1 MAKKIEDI
9 IKSTLNGDA
18 QKNALELIAHITA
31 NDFTITMN
39 DENDES
45 GWVVPNLGFIMINGS
60 EEFPGPWTMWM
71 EVNNI
76 GEHSE
81 LPIDEHIKEF
91 AWANIAP
98 CGSCGGDCSPGI
110 TSTIFG
116 KVFENTCQSNL
127 MFTNPDAEAVDRIKK
142 IVDIRKNDIAKII

>member
-18 QKNALELIAHITA
+18 QKNALELVAHITA
-31 NDFTITMN
+31 NDFSITMN

-45 GWVVPNLGFIMINGS
+45 GWVAANLGFIFINGS

-98 CGSCGGDCSPGI
+98 CGSCGGDCSPGV
-110 TSTIFG
+110 TSKIFG
-116 KVFENTCQSNL
+116 KTFENTCQSNL
-127 MFTNPDAEAVDRIKK
+127 MFTNPDAEAVDGIKK
-142 IVDIRKNDIAKII
+142 IVDIRKMI

>member
-110 TSTIFG
+110 TSKIFG